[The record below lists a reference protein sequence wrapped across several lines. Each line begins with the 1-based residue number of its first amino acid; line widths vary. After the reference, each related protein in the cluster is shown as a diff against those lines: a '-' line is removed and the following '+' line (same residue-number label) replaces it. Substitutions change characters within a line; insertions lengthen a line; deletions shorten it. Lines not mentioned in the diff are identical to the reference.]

1 MFRSLF
7 FIIILITA
15 GSLSAQDTMSLEE
28 VLSKTLANNLSL
40 QEQTLNTKIAQID
53 AAKSNAVFL
62 PRVNASYTAT
72 RTNDPLNVFGTKL
85 KQQIVTQKDFAPT
98 LLNNPIDITNFNAA
112 IKIEQPLFNLDG
124 IYIRNATKA
133 KALAIQ
139 YQLKR
144 SKEYIEFQVKRMYTQ
159 LQLLYAANITL
170 EKAKKTV
177 AANVDLV
184 NNMSKQGYTKPSDV
198 LEVKARLTDVENKIL
213 DNKINIQ
220 NLSDQLYYMMG
231 EVSQNTLQPTTLP
244 KEIPKTTKLL
254 SQGSLLENRADFL
267 AYQERIKARKQMVH
281 ANRSKFV
288 PRLNAFGQYE
298 INDSRFFKNNADNY
312 MIGVQL
318 SWSLFNG
325 NQNRKNIQKS
335 KAELEGAEIAYQNY
349 KTQSQTELNKAH
361 RAIENALAKITLTEK
376 ALQQA
381 KESYRIRKNRFEEGL
396 EKTTDLLKDET
407 QVETKNLN
415 YLQALFQ
422 LKTAVYY
429 LDFLTVT
436 NK

>member
-7 FIIILITA
+7 FITILITA

-85 KQQIVTQKDFAPT
+85 KQQIVTQTDFAPT
-98 LLNNPIDITNFNAA
+98 LLNNPSDITNFNAA

-159 LQLLYAANITL
+159 LQLLYAVNITL

-198 LEVKARLTDVENKIL
+198 LEVKVRLTDVENRIL

-231 EVSQNTLQPTTLP
+231 EVSQNTLQPTTLT

-267 AYQERIKARKQMVH
+267 AYQEGIKARKQMVH

-298 INDSRFFKNNADNY
+298 INDSRVFKNNADNY

-325 NQNRKNIQKS
+325 NQNRKDIQKS

-361 RAIENALAKITLTEK
+361 RAIETALAKITLTEK

-381 KESYRIRKNRFEEGL
+381 KESYRIRKNRFVEGL

-407 QVETKNLN
+407 QVETKNLD